1 MATQSR
7 SKALALLVLGALLTF
22 AVLAQAQGSCFL
34 TAARLTGTDPSLRVS
49 RIQMDAGGY
58 QVPMQDRDLIQ
69 PDEEPSRSNY
79 LFGFVKFAEMF
90 NGRIAMIFF
99 FVLIFLE
106 FFANKGVIE
115 LVGVLLGDSSFGMR
129 K

>member
-22 AVLAQAQGSCFL
+22 AAQGSCFL